1 MAQGWRQDPLPC
13 LFLITFFS
21 AIFLFPA
28 GNGGH
33 MCPEKPLTWRGKAAN
48 SPQQGLSDTYGRR
61 RFHILPAGPG
71 GPHRPLPQ
79 GTGEAGHGGTG
90 RFRPHRVARRT
101 VCGGPV
107 HQQRSGNVPHLG
119 GDSPSASPGIRSLP
133 AGDMGRAQHPVRP
146 GKGSGAGRRSGRPG
160 THRGTAERAAPH
172 CLRTDRQAD
181 RRSDGKFPE

>member
-133 AGDMGRAQHPVRP
+133 AGDMGPTSCSSRKRKWRWAKKWETRNSPRN
-146 GKGSGAGRRSGRPG
+146 G
-160 THRGTAERAAPH
+160 
-172 CLRTDRQAD
+172 
-181 RRSDGKFPE
+181 